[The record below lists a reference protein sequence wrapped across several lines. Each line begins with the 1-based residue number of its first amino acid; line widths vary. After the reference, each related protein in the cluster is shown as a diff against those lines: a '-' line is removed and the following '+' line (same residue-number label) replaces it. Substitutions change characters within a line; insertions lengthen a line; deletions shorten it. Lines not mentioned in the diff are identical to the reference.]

1 MKPRL
6 ALTEVVTIIA
16 VLLFLAA
23 LFLSMLA
30 KPKHYPGEVQCM
42 NNLRQISSAMFIWAG
57 DHNGQFPMS
66 VSATNGGAM
75 ELIGNGN
82 VAALFQTIS
91 NKLGTPKFFICP
103 MDTEHRVATN
113 FQNGF
118 NNSHISY
125 FVNLDANENYPHV
138 IFLGDDNLVAD
149 GVPVKSGILGLP
161 HRGPFSW
168 TSARHGRVGNI
179 GFSDGSITAMTSYGL
194 KQALKYSLE
203 TTPTGTN
210 RLAIP

>member
-16 VLLFLAA
+16 ILLFLAA
-23 LFLSMLA
+23 LFLSVLA

-57 DHNGQFPMS
+57 DHDGRFPMS
-66 VSATNGGAM
+66 VSVANGGAM
-75 ELIGNGN
+75 ELIGSGD

-91 NKLGTPKFFICP
+91 NKLGTPKFLICP
-103 MDTEHRVATN
+103 TDTEHIAATN
-113 FQNGF
+113 FQNDF

-125 FVNLDANENYPHV
+125 FVNLDANESYPHV

-149 GVPVKSGILGLP
+149 GVPVKPGIL
-161 HRGPFSW
+161 W
-168 TSARHGRVGNI
+168 TTARHGRVGNI

-203 TTPTGTN
+203 TTPAGTN
-210 RLAIP
+210 RFAIP

>member
-16 VLLFLAA
+16 ILLFMAA
-23 LFLSMLA
+23 LFLSVLA

-42 NNLRQISSAMFIWAG
+42 NNLRQISSAMFTWAG
-57 DHNGQFPMS
+57 DHDGKFPMS
-66 VSATNGGAM
+66 VSAANGGAI
-75 ELIGNGN
+75 ELIGNGD

-91 NKLGTPKFFICP
+91 NKLGTPKFLICP
-103 MDTEHRVATN
+103 MDTEHKAATN
-113 FQNGF
+113 FQNDF
-118 NNSHISY
+118 SNSHISY
-125 FVNLDANENYPHV
+125 FVNLDANGNYPHM
-138 IFLGDDNLVAD
+138 IFLDDDNLAAD
-149 GVPVKSGILGLP
+149 GVPVQSGILTLP
-161 HRGPFSW
+161 HNGPFSW
-168 TSARHGRVGNI
+168 TSARHGRVENI
-179 GFSDGSITAMTSYGL
+179 GFADGSITAMTSYGL